1 MNEVTTKVAAAM
13 EQAAIAGLCREG
25 QLEIGAQTARALRPN
40 LGSAELLAL
49 ATEIY
54 EETVTSPVNTE
65 DFVKPE
71 QQTEKNMSKK
81 ATSEQ
86 NSTTGQSVENL
97 TRKLAAYSS
106 GLRFEDIPEEVR
118 MVVRHCL
125 LDWLGVTLA
134 GSREDAARI
143 VREEA
148 LEQGGTPQATL
159 IGSGQRTSVGQAALV
174 NGTASH
180 ALDYDDVH
188 FAFLGHPT
196 VTVVP
201 AILAVAER
209 DGHDGRAFLTAF
221 VAGVEVGSRIGE
233 YVTEAHYARG
243 HHATGTLGT
252 FSAAAGS
259 ARMLNLDAETSAI
272 ALGIAATQAAA
283 LKSMFGTM
291 CKPLH
296 AGKAAANGQYAAL
309 IARRGFTSRS
319 DAIECSQGFA
329 DTQSPVLDAT
339 RVLEGLA
346 DRFHTRDVLFKFHAA
361 CYGTHSSIEALRRLR
376 NAHDIDSARVHKIE
390 IRVPT
395 RNLRVCNIQE
405 PTTGLEAKFSL
416 RLVSAMALAG
426 VSTSDIAGYSDTLC
440 TDREL
445 VRLRDCIQ
453 IVGDDAL
460 ARGTSEV
467 IVSMADGVVFREF
480 DDVSIPNRDL
490 DEQGRRLEEKF
501 VTLASPV
508 IGDNKAHALV
518 DLVRELEQLESMDA
532 LVQRCR

>member
-1 MNEVTTKVAAAM
+1 MSKATREQSPAATGSTD
-13 EQAAIAGLCREG
+13 GL
-25 QLEIGAQTARALRPN
+25 TRALA
-40 LGSAELLAL
+40 G
-49 ATEIY
+49 
-54 EETVTSPVNTE
+54 
-65 DFVKPE
+65 
-71 QQTEKNMSKK
+71 
-81 ATSEQ
+81 
-86 NSTTGQSVENL
+86 
-97 TRKLAAYSS
+97 YSS
-106 GLRFEDIPEEVR
+106 GLRLEHIPAEVR
-118 MVVRHCL
+118 AVVRHCL

-159 IGSGQRTSVGQAALV
+159 LGSGQRTSIGQAALV

-201 AILAVAER
+201 ALLAVAER
-209 DGHDGRAFLTAF
+209 DGLGGREFVTAF
-221 VAGVEVGSRIGE
+221 VAGVEIGSRVGE

-252 FSAAAGS
+252 FSAAAAT
-259 ARMLNLDAETSAI
+259 ARMLGLDAETSAT

-309 IARRGFTSRS
+309 LAKRGFSARP

-329 DTQSPVLDAT
+329 DTQSSVADSDSALDA
-339 RVLEGLA
+339 LGE
-346 DRFHTRDVLFKFHAA
+346 RFHTRNVLFKHHAA
-361 CYGTHSSIEALRRLR
+361 CYGTHASIEALTRLR
-376 NAHDIDSARVHKIE
+376 DAHGIDFGKVDKVE

-395 RNLRVCNIQE
+395 RNLKVCNIQE
-405 PTTGLEAKFSL
+405 PRTGLEAKFSL

-426 VSTSDIAGYSDTLC
+426 RSTSDIAGYTDDVCS
-440 TDREL
+440 DREL
-445 VRLRDCIQ
+445 VRLRDAIRV
-453 IVGDDAL
+453 VGDTEL

-467 IVSMADGVVFREF
+467 IVSMADGVVYREF
-480 DDVSIPNRDL
+480 GDVSIPGRDL
-490 DEQGRRLEEKF
+490 DLQGRRLEEKF
-501 VTLASPV
+501 MVLATPV
-508 IGDNKAHALV
+508 IGASKAREVA
-518 DLVRELEQLESMDA
+518 DLVHNLEQIENMDA
-532 LVQRCR
+532 LLVPCQSEVA

>member
-1 MNEVTTKVAAAM
+1 
-13 EQAAIAGLCREG
+13 
-25 QLEIGAQTARALRPN
+25 
-40 LGSAELLAL
+40 
-49 ATEIY
+49 
-54 EETVTSPVNTE
+54 
-65 DFVKPE
+65 
-71 QQTEKNMSKK
+71 MSK
-81 ATSEQ
+81 ASSEQ
-86 NSTTGQSVENL
+86 KPASSQPVADL

-106 GLRFEDIPEEVR
+106 GLRFEDIPAQVR
-118 MVVRHCL
+118 TVVGHCL

-148 LEQGGTPQATL
+148 LEQGGAPQATL
-159 IGSGQRTSVGQAALV
+159 LGTGARTSIGQAALV

-196 VTVVP
+196 VTVIP
-201 AILAVAER
+201 AILALAER
-209 DGHDGRAFLTAF
+209 DGHGGRDFLTAF

-243 HHATGTLGT
+243 HHATGTLGA
-252 FSAAAGS
+252 FSAAAAT
-259 ARMLNLDAETSAI
+259 ARMLDLDAETSAI
-272 ALGIAATQAAA
+272 AFGIAATQAAA

-309 IARRGFTSRS
+309 LARRGFSSRA

-329 DTQSPVLDAT
+329 DTQSPVIET
-339 RVLEGLA
+339 HRVLEGLGE
-346 DRFHTRDVLFKFHAA
+346 RFHTRDVLFKYHAA
-361 CYGTHSSIEALRRLR
+361 CYGTHSSIEALTRLR
-376 NAHDIDSARVHKIE
+376 NAHGIDCTNVDKIE

-405 PTTGLEAKFSL
+405 PGTGLEAKFSL

-426 VSTSDIAGYSDTLC
+426 ESTSDIAGYTDALC
-440 TDREL
+440 TEPEL
-445 VRLRDCIQ
+445 VRLRDAIRV
-453 IVGDDAL
+453 VGDEEL

-467 IVSMADGVVFREF
+467 IVSMADGVVYREF
-480 DDVSIPNRDL
+480 GNVSIPSRDL

-501 VTLASPV
+501 ISLASPV
-508 IGDNKAHALV
+508 IGDGKAHEVVQMVAELG
-518 DLVRELEQLESMDA
+518 ELESLDA
-532 LVQRCR
+532 LLQRCQ